1 MTLPGI
7 VTVAIVFCMF
17 IVLAAGWFEADLVVF
32 AALVSLMLSG
42 ILTPGEALSGFSNEG
57 ILTIAALFVMASS
70 VQNSQLIRNL
80 PKLIFGKVRTPRKA
94 IIRMMFPIATIS
106 SVLNN
111 TPVVAM
117 FTPIIKR
124 WAQDN
129 QIAPSKLL
137 LPLSY
142 AAIFGGMCTLI
153 GTSTNLVVSTMLK
166 NQGYHGF
173 SMFEL
178 AYIGVPCTI
187 VGVLYMTFIGHKT
200 LPSRDPEND
209 LDREGSGKYLVEM
222 KVGETCPLIEKTI
235 KQAKLRNLKGLYL
248 IAVIRKGKKIFP
260 VSGSQILQS
269 GDHLVFTGDVSTI
282 FELEKIPGL
291 TLEVGSGI
299 DLENFR
305 GSDIH
310 LSEVVVSKDSMLS
323 HRTLKQSEFREKY
336 QAVIIAVFRNGRRI
350 KEKIGTIV
358 LKPGDALFILS
369 TKDFFENHGSNN
381 DFYFTSHFLRSGN
394 CRPTI
399 KPRLSLMIFLTM
411 ILTVTTGILPI
422 ITASFISVALL
433 LFLRCVTPGE
443 ARNSIEWNLIILIGS
458 SFGIAHALEKTGAAG
473 YFAHVITREATPFG
487 PIAILAA
494 VYLLTM
500 IFTEMIT
507 NNAAA
512 ALVFPIAF
520 SITQQLS
527 LNPEPFAIAIALA
540 ASASFSTPIGYQTNL
555 IVYGPGGYKFSDYL
569 KVGIPLNLLFMIVA
583 VTLIP
588 QFWSLQ

>member
-1 MTLPGI
+1 MSLLGMI
-7 VTVAIVFCMF
+7 TVAIVLCMF

-32 AALVSLMLSG
+32 AALVSFMLLG
-42 ILTPGEALSGFSNEG
+42 ILTPIEALSGFSNEG
-57 ILTIAALFVMASS
+57 ILTIAALFVIASS
-70 VQNSQLIRNL
+70 VQNSQFVRNL
-80 PKLIFGKVRTPRKA
+80 PKLIFGKVKTPRKA
-94 IIRMMFPIATIS
+94 ILRMMFPIATIS

-117 FTPIIKR
+117 FTPIIKG

-166 NQGYHGF
+166 DQGYHGF

-178 AYIGVPCTI
+178 AYIGIPCTI

-200 LPSRDPEND
+200 LPSRNPEND
-209 LDREGSGKYLVEM
+209 LNQEGSGKYLVEM
-222 KVGETCPLIEKTI
+222 KVEATCPLIEKTI
-235 KQAKLRNLKGLYL
+235 KQAGLRNLKGLYL
-248 IAVIRKGKKIFP
+248 IAVIRKGEKIFP
-260 VSGSQILQS
+260 VSGEQALRP

-282 FELEKIPGL
+282 FELEKVQGL

-299 DLENFR
+299 DLKNFW

-336 QAVIIAVFRNGRRI
+336 HAVIIAVFRNGRRI
-350 KEKIGTIV
+350 KAKIGSIV

-369 TKDFFENHGSNN
+369 TDDFFKNHGSAS
-381 DFYFTSHFLRSGN
+381 DFYFTSHGLQTRN
-394 CRPTI
+394 CRRTI
-399 KPRLSLMIFLTM
+399 KPRLSLMIFIGM

-422 ITASFISVALL
+422 VTASFISVALL
-433 LFLRCVTPGE
+433 LFLKCTTPRE
-443 ARNSIEWNLIILIGS
+443 ARGSIEWNLIILIGS

-473 YFAHVITREATPFG
+473 YIAHVIIREATPFG

-494 VYLLTM
+494 VYILTM

-527 LNPEPFAIAIALA
+527 LNPEPFAIAIAIA

-569 KVGIPLNLLFMIVA
+569 KVGIPLNLLFMVVA